1 MKFRRMTA
9 FIPMIGLL
17 FAALIG
23 CGNSDV
29 VSVSGTISYK
39 NKPLANH
46 IVNFVPEK
54 GRPSIGTTDG
64 NGNFTLGYSTDTK
77 GAERG
82 KHIVSVEPL
91 NAMEQQVPGVPVTP
105 TDPEVK
111 AMREKYSPATSKHTV
126 EITGSVSGLKINLE

>member
-1 MKFRRMTA
+1 MKLLRVTVC
-9 FIPMIGLL
+9 IPL
-17 FAALIG
+17 FGFLSAALVG
-23 CGNSDV
+23 CGNNDV

-46 IVNFVPEK
+46 IVNFTPEK

-64 NGNFTLGYSTDTK
+64 QGNFTLGYSTDTK

-82 KHIVSVEPL
+82 KHIVSVEPM
-91 NAMEQQVPGVPVTP
+91 NAMEQEVPGMPKAP

-126 EITGSVSGLKINLE
+126 EITGSVSGLKINLD

>member
-9 FIPMIGLL
+9 LIPMLGLL

-82 KHIVSVEPL
+82 KHIVSVEPM
-91 NAMEQQVPGVPVTP
+91 NAMEQQVPGVPVAP
-105 TDPEVK
+105 TNPETK
-111 AMREKYSPATSKHTV
+111 AMLEKYSPATSKHTV
-126 EITGSVSGLKINLE
+126 EITGSVSGLKINLD

>member
-9 FIPMIGLL
+9 LIPMLGILS
-17 FAALIG
+17 ATLIG

-64 NGNFTLGYSTDTK
+64 QGNFTLGYSQDTK

-82 KHIVSVEPL
+82 KHTVSVEPM
-91 NAMEQQVPGVPVTP
+91 NAMEQQVPGVPVP
-105 TDPEVK
+105 QTDPEIK

-126 EITGSVSGLKINLE
+126 EITGSVSGLKINLD